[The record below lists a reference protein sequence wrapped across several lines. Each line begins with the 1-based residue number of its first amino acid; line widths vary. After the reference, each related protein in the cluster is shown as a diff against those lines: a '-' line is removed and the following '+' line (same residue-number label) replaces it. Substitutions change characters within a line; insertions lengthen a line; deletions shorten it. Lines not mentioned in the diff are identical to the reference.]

1 MTHIKLHSGVEA
13 TVCLLNIIFHC
24 IRGCLLWVCIYP
36 RADNLNISSQTVFFF
51 NQFSKEQLSTI
62 LILIEFLA
70 YLLSYVLDEE
80 KSEDID
86 SNNSNKKSKE
96 DLNNNSKGKKKSSPK
111 SKTKSANSPHP
122 DLGPGTEQKIDLD
135 KMMEESH
142 KLPPGQKRKYRT
154 LDTMTI
160 ISGTALYLV
169 LILVFKAEFFKTSF
183 VTIIYSI
190 FIYMYSGTYV

>member
-1 MTHIKLHSGVEA
+1 M
-13 TVCLLNIIFHC
+13 
-24 IRGCLLWVCIYP
+24 
-36 RADNLNISSQTVFFF
+36 
-51 NQFSKEQLSTI
+51 
-62 LILIEFLA
+62 
-70 YLLSYVLDEE
+70 LSYVLDEE

-86 SNNSNKKSKE
+86 SNYSNKKSKE

-169 LILVFKAEFFKTSF
+169 LILVFQAEFFKTSF

>member
-1 MTHIKLHSGVEA
+1 M
-13 TVCLLNIIFHC
+13 
-24 IRGCLLWVCIYP
+24 
-36 RADNLNISSQTVFFF
+36 
-51 NQFSKEQLSTI
+51 TI
-62 LILIEFLA
+62 LVLIEFLA
-70 YLLSYVLDEE
+70 YLLSYVLEDE

-86 SNNSNKKSKE
+86 SNNSNKMSKE
-96 DLNNNSKGKKKSSPK
+96 DSNNNSKGKKKSSPK

-169 LILVFKAEFFKTSF
+169 LILVFQAEFFKTSF

-190 FIYMYSGTYV
+190 FIYMYSGTYA